1 MERYYLWSLFIQ
13 LAYFLFPVDFR
24 VDFIEEILQDA
35 AEDPEL
41 ELEYYAMLLM
51 STDRLLKR

>member
-1 MERYYLWSLFIQ
+1 MDRYQLWFLAVQ
-13 LAYFLFPVDFR
+13 LLYNLYPVDAR
-24 VDFIEEILQDA
+24 SERIDELIMDA

-41 ELEYYAMLLM
+41 QLEYYAMLLM